1 MGTNRSKTKTFE
13 EKRITNHFLISNDKY
28 RLCYTP
34 KGNTKKV
41 SILLNYHITCLVPV
55 LKKIISLKRYDT
67 IKIFT
72 KSMFINEDKHLNDI
86 FFEEI
91 LVNEYSYV
99 IYDLEMIRN
108 SQEESYSLFCRMQR
122 NQLS

>member
-1 MGTNRSKTKTFE
+1 MGINRNKAKMFE
-13 EKRITNHFLISNDKY
+13 QKRITNHFLISNDKY

-34 KGNTKKV
+34 KGDTKKV
-41 SILLNYHITCLVPV
+41 SILLNYHITCFGPI
-55 LKKIISLKRYDT
+55 LKKIIDLEKYDT

-72 KSMFINEDKHLNDI
+72 KSTFINEDKQLNDI

-108 SQEESYSLFCRMQR
+108 SQEEAYSLFCRMKKNR
-122 NQLS
+122 LS

>member
-1 MGTNRSKTKTFE
+1 MGANKNKAKMFE

-41 SILLNYHITCLVPV
+41 SILLNYHITCFGHI
-55 LKKIISLKRYDT
+55 LKKIIDLKKYNT

-72 KSMFINEDKHLNDI
+72 KSIFINEDKHLNDK

-99 IYDLEMIRN
+99 VYDLDMIRD
-108 SQEESYSLFCRMQR
+108 SQEESYSLFCRMQKNR
-122 NQLS
+122 LP

>member
-1 MGTNRSKTKTFE
+1 MFE
-13 EKRITNHFLISNDKY
+13 QKRITNHFLISNDKY

-34 KGNTKKV
+34 KGDTKKV
-41 SILLNYHITCLVPV
+41 SILLNYHITCFGPI
-55 LKKIISLKRYDT
+55 LKKIIDLEKYDT

-72 KSMFINEDKHLNDI
+72 KSTFINEDKQLNDI

-108 SQEESYSLFCRMQR
+108 SQEEAYSLFCRMKKNR
-122 NQLS
+122 LS